1 MGGGCSGVRGIEP
14 ILRVP
19 LLLLLPLPLPCSLLS
34 SNYYMLLQRIHN
46 QLERR
51 SCAFHMCKGT
61 CAAFQENIDCR
72 TMSRRTGTSAHG
84 RCGETSA
91 TALLLHLHLHRVW
104 VCAGPMVCG
113 CLRMGPVGWGG
124 ARGVGLG
131 WGVHPVRRTGTRYN
145 AAMSSGVL
153 QYGAQN
159 RVAVRAS
166 RDPFRILKRPNGM

>member
-1 MGGGCSGVRGIEP
+1 MRANDRACNYVRRRLKMCLEFFGTSFTTSTVSVLGVMMYRKICSVGGGCSGVRGIEP

-51 SCAFHMCKGT
+51 SCAFDMCKGR

-91 TALLLHLHLHRVW
+91 KALREDESFVQDMVFLIHR
-104 VCAGPMVCG
+104 
-113 CLRMGPVGWGG
+113 
-124 ARGVGLG
+124 
-131 WGVHPVRRTGTRYN
+131 
-145 AAMSSGVL
+145 
-153 QYGAQN
+153 
-159 RVAVRAS
+159 
-166 RDPFRILKRPNGM
+166 